1 MIVTQTKLLPTLP
14 PLPSEDELDKAFHR
28 LKVSLIKVRSRLREV
43 AHG

>member
-28 LKVSLIKVRSRLREV
+28 LKVSLIKVRSRRWEV
-43 AHG
+43 SHG